1 MPPAISIPRQPVA
14 DFCRSRPI
22 RKLALFGSILRD
34 DFRPDSDIDI
44 LVEFELGAV
53 VGFLDMAQMELEL
66 SELLRH
72 NVDLRTPAE
81 LSPYIRR
88 RVSDAA
94 ETLYERG

>member
-14 DFCRSRPI
+14 DFCRPRPI
-22 RKLALFGSILRD
+22 RRLALFGSILRD

-44 LVEFELGAV
+44 LVEFEPGAV

-88 RVSDAA
+88 RVLDAA